1 MLYVIGT
8 PIGNLEDL
16 SPRATRVLSEVTR
29 VACEDTRR
37 TGRLFQLLGVK
48 APQLIGLHEHNEAT
62 QIPKLLAQL
71 KKGETL
77 ALVSDGGMPSI
88 SDPGARLVA
97 AAQAAGVK
105 LEVIGGPT
113 ALTNAIAGSGLVG
126 HNAGNSGF
134 VFLGFAPRTG
144 KAQTTLLQQHASH
157 GLPLVFYENPT
168 RVPALCANALKVL
181 GNRPAMLARELTK
194 LHESWYGPDLA
205 TLTKTFANGPELK
218 GECVL
223 VMGAGTATR
232 AAAPA
237 TPEAID
243 SLKALAAL
251 VAKQCGLTNQQA
263 YKALLHLK
271 AHE

>member
-1 MLYVIGT
+1 MLYVVGT

-16 SPRATRVLSEVTR
+16 SPRATRVLQNVGM

-37 TGRLFQLLGVK
+37 TGRLFQLLGIK
-48 APQLIGLHEHNEAT
+48 APQLVALHEHNEAT
-62 QIPKLLAQL
+62 QLPKLIALL
-71 KKGETL
+71 KKGEEI
-77 ALVSDGGMPSI
+77 AVVSDGGMPAI

-97 AAQAAGVK
+97 AAQAANIK

-134 VFLGFAPRTG
+134 VFLGFAPRTA
-144 KAQTTLLQQHASH
+144 KAQTELLQQHAPH

-168 RVPALCANALKVL
+168 RVPTLCATALKVL

-205 TLTKTFANGPELK
+205 TLTEMLPELK

-223 VMGAGTATR
+223 VIGAGDASRSTA
-232 AAAPA
+232 AE
-237 TPEAID
+237 TPEAVD

-251 VAKQCGLTNQQA
+251 VAKQCGLSNQKA
-263 YKALLHLK
+263 YKALLNLK
-271 AHE
+271 ENS